1 MHSIYFTQEH
11 EAFRRSVRRFVTE
24 EVAPHAEA
32 WEQEGRIP
40 RGIFR
45 RMGELGFLGILHPE
59 AHGGQEG
66 DLFFAIAF
74 LEELPRS
81 LMGGFC
87 ASVSVQQFMATAHIA
102 ANGSEDLKRR
112 YLAPSIAGA
121 KVGALAITEP
131 DTGSDVASIRTRA
144 RRDGDHFVVNGAKT
158 FITNGADG
166 DFFTLAVRTGSA
178 EDGAAGISLLAVD
191 ADAPGVR
198 VARRLRKLGWHS
210 SDTAELSFEEVRVPA
225 GHLIGEENSGF
236 YQIMEAFALERLCG
250 AAISIGSSVVALDF
264 TRRYMAQRKAFGRPL
279 DRFQVLRHRMA
290 DLYAELEASRQLTYH
305 AAWLRREGRPAVL
318 ESSMAKLMATELGK
332 KVADECLQFFG
343 GYGFM
348 EEYPAA
354 RFYRDARAAT
364 IAAGTSEIMREIIIR
379 LALDQGSP
387 QEEGAAPAA
396 RAPRQ
401 TAHPE
406 PLRPA
411 GAGQQA
417 PAPPEPSPCAPPA
430 GDAPAPPEPPRTVEA
445 LMRSL
450 PARLR
455 PGKTDGWRSL
465 FHYSIQGAA
474 SPEWTVRIDGES
486 VSVSEGLDGE
496 PDCRVEMKEATYL
509 GIETGTLNPQSAFMM
524 GKVKVSNL
532 AEMMRFIQAFRP
544 VRSR

>member
-1 MHSIYFTQEH
+1 MNSIYFSEEH
-11 EAFRRSVRRFVTE
+11 EAFRRSVRRFMTE

-32 WEQEGRIP
+32 WEQEGRTP
-40 RGIFR
+40 RSIFR

-59 AHGGQEG
+59 AYGGQEA

-87 ASVSVQQFMATAHIA
+87 AAVSVQQFMATAHIA
-102 ANGSEDLKRR
+102 ASGSDDLKGR

-131 DTGSDVASIRTRA
+131 DTGSDVASIRTSA
-144 RRDGDHFVVNGAKT
+144 RRDGDAYVVNGAKT
-158 FITNGADG
+158 FITNGAEG
-166 DFFTLAVRTGSA
+166 DFFTLAVRTGRA

-225 GHLIGEENSGF
+225 GNLIGEENSGF
-236 YQIMEAFALERLCG
+236 YQIMEAFPLERLSG
-250 AAISIGSSVVALDF
+250 AAISIGSSVMALEF
-264 TRRYMAQRKAFGRPL
+264 TRRYMAQRTAFGRTL
-279 DRFQVLRHRMA
+279 DRFQALRHRMA
-290 DLYAELEASRQLTYH
+290 DLYAEVEAARQLTYH
-305 AAWLRREGRPAVL
+305 AAWLRKEGRPAVL
-318 ESSMAKLMATELGK
+318 ESSMAKLVASELGK

-379 LALDQGSP
+379 LTLGQGAP
-387 QEEGAAPAA
+387 EEEEAAHAA
-396 RAPRQ
+396 GPIPKAKRV
-401 TAHPE
+401 
-406 PLRPA
+406 L
-411 GAGQQA
+411 A
-417 PAPPEPSPCAPPA
+417 PAPREPAPPA
-430 GDAPAPPEPPRTVEA
+430 SPPVQAPPEPPRTVEG

-450 PARLR
+450 PSRLR
-455 PGKTDGWRSL
+455 PGKTEGWHAV
-465 FHYSIQGAA
+465 FHYTLQGAP
-474 SPEWTVRIDGES
+474 SPRWTVRVDGES
-486 VSVSEGLDGE
+486 VAVSEGWEGE
-496 PDCRVEMKEATYL
+496 ATCRVEMKEDTYL
-509 GIETGTLNPQSAFMM
+509 GIETGTVNPQSAFMM

-532 AEMMRFIQAFRP
+532 GEMMRFIQAFRP
-544 VRSR
+544 IGH

>member
-1 MHSIYFTQEH
+1 MHSIYFKEEH
-11 EAFRRSVRRFVTE
+11 EAFRRSVRRFITE

-40 RGIFR
+40 RSLFR

-59 AHGGQEG
+59 AYGGQAAG
-66 DLFFAIAF
+66 LFFAVAF

-102 ANGSEDLKRR
+102 AHGSEELKRR
-112 YLAPSIAGA
+112 YLAPSIAGT

-144 RRDGDHFVVNGAKT
+144 KRDGEHFVVNGAKT
-158 FITNGADG
+158 FITNGAEG
-166 DFFTLAVRTGSA
+166 DFFTLAVRTGGA
-178 EDGAAGISLLAVD
+178 EEGAAGISLMAVD
-191 ADAPGVR
+191 ADTPGVR
-198 VARRLRKLGWHS
+198 VARRLSKLGWHS

-225 GHLIGEENSGF
+225 GNLIGEENSGF
-236 YQIMEAFALERLCG
+236 YQIMEAFPLERLCG
-250 AAISIGSSVVALDF
+250 AAISIGSSVVALEF
-264 TRRYMAQRKAFGRPL
+264 TRRYMAERKAFGRPL
-279 DRFQVLRHRMA
+279 DRFQALRHRMA
-290 DLYAELEASRQLTYH
+290 DLYAELEAARQLTYH
-305 AAWLRREGRPAVL
+305 AAWLRSEGRPAVL
-318 ESSMAKLMATELGK
+318 ESSMAKLVATELGK

-364 IAAGTSEIMREIIIR
+364 IAAGTSEIMREIIVR

-387 QEEGAAPAA
+387 EEEAALPA
-396 RAPRQ
+396 RPPRQ
-401 TAHPE
+401 TAHTETP
-406 PLRPA
+406 RPTMA
-411 GAGQQA
+411 SQPA
-417 PAPPEPSPCAPPA
+417 PARPEPSPSAVPA
-430 GDAPAPPEPPRTVEA
+430 GEVPALPEPPRTVEG

-450 PARLR
+450 AARLR

-465 FHYSIQGAA
+465 FHYRIEGAA

-486 VSVSEGLDGE
+486 VSVSEGLEGE

-509 GIETGTLNPQSAFMM
+509 GIETGTVNPQSAFMM

-544 VRSR
+544 ARSR

>member
-1 MHSIYFTQEH
+1 MQSIYFTEEH

-40 RGIFR
+40 RGIFQ

-59 AHGGQEG
+59 AYGGQEA

-144 RRDGDHFVVNGAKT
+144 QRDGDHFVVNGAKT
-158 FITNGADG
+158 FITNGAEG

-191 ADAPGVR
+191 ADTPGVR

-290 DLYAELEASRQLTYH
+290 DLYAELEAARQLTYH
-305 AAWLRREGRPAVL
+305 AAWLRGEGRPAVL

-387 QEEGAAPAA
+387 EEEGAAPAA
-396 RAPRQ
+396 RPPSQ

-406 PLRPA
+406 PPRPA
-411 GAGQQA
+411 GAGPQA
-417 PAPPEPSPCAPPA
+417 PAPPEPSPSAPPA
-430 GDAPAPPEPPRTVEA
+430 GDVPAPPEPPRTVEA

-465 FHYSIQGAA
+465 FHYRIQGAA

-486 VSVSEGLDGE
+486 ISVSEGLDGE

>member
-1 MHSIYFTQEH
+1 MSSIYFSEEH
-11 EAFRRSVRRFVTE
+11 EAFRRGVRRFMTE

-32 WEQEGRIP
+32 WEQEGRTP
-40 RGIFR
+40 RSIFR

-59 AHGGQEG
+59 AYGGQEA

-87 ASVSVQQFMATAHIA
+87 AAVSVQQFMATAHIA
-102 ANGSEDLKRR
+102 ASGSDGLKAR

-131 DTGSDVASIRTRA
+131 DTGSDVAAIRTSA
-144 RRDGDHFVVNGAKT
+144 RRDGDAYVVNGAKT
-158 FITNGADG
+158 FITNGAEG
-166 DFFTLAVRTGSA
+166 DFFTLAVRTGRA

-191 ADAPGVR
+191 ADTPGVR

-225 GHLIGEENSGF
+225 GNLIGEENSGF
-236 YQIMEAFALERLCG
+236 YQIMEAFPLERLSG
-250 AAISIGSSVVALDF
+250 AAISVGSSVMALDA
-264 TRRYMAQRKAFGRPL
+264 TRCYMAQRTAFGRTL
-279 DRFQVLRHRMA
+279 DRFQALRHRLA
-290 DLYAELEASRQLTYH
+290 DLYAEVEAARQLTYH
-305 AAWLRREGRPAVL
+305 AAWLRKEGRPAVL
-318 ESSMAKLMATELGK
+318 ESSMAKLVASELGK

-379 LALDQGSP
+379 LTLGQGAPEEEAAHAAGPARVTERAQPPAP
-387 QEEGAAPAA
+387 QEPV
-396 RAPRQ
+396 
-401 TAHPE
+401 
-406 PLRPA
+406 
-411 GAGQQA
+411 
-417 PAPPEPSPCAPPA
+417 PPA
-430 GDAPAPPEPPRTVEA
+430 SPPVQPSPEPPRTVEG

-450 PARLR
+450 PSRLK
-455 PGKTDGWRSL
+455 PGKTEGWRAV
-465 FHYSIQGAA
+465 FHYTLQGAQ
-474 SPEWTVRIDGES
+474 SPKWTVRVDGES
-486 VSVSEGLDGE
+486 VTVSEGWEGE
-496 PDCRVEMKEATYL
+496 ATCRVEMKEATYL
-509 GIETGTLNPQSAFMM
+509 GIETGTVNPQSAFMM

-544 VRSR
+544 IGRGGRREAP